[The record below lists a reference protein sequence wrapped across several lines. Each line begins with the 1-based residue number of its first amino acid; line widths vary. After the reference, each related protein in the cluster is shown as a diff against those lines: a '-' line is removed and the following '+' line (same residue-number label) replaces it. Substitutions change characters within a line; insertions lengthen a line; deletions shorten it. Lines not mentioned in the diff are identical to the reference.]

1 MKKLFKWTGIVLGGL
16 IVLTFLAGLILY
28 PIGMKSLTKVYSNV
42 TVETV
47 NIPTDADA
55 ISRGKHVSIIW
66 ACTKCHGED
75 LSGKLLTNDPID
87 GTIPTFGA
95 IPASNLTSGN
105 GGIGQLYTDTDWVR
119 AIRHGIKPNNQAAIY
134 MYVSTISDQDLG
146 DLITYLKQIPPADS
160 ELPVIRYGPFI
171 PILPAL
177 GIFTPEAELIDHNA
191 PHSADPKPGA
201 TIEYGKYLSS
211 ICAECHGNGIANAMN
226 SKNWKQEEF
235 IRTFNTGVLPDGRQ
249 LGPTMSSKTFNEM
262 NDTELAALWL
272 YFTSVKP

>member
-1 MKKLFKWTGIVLGGL
+1 MKKFFKWTGIVLGGL

-42 TVETV
+42 TVETI

-55 ISRGKHVSIIW
+55 IARGRHVSVIW

-75 LSGKLLTNDPID
+75 LSGKVLTNDPID
-87 GTIPTFGA
+87 GAIPLFGS
-95 IPASNLTSGN
+95 IPASNLTSGK
-105 GGIGQLYTDTDWVR
+105 GGVGQTYTDSDWVR
-119 AIRHGIKPNNQAAIY
+119 AIRHGVKPDGHAIVF
-134 MYVSTISDQDLG
+134 MYTSALSDRDLG
-146 DLITYLKQIPPADS
+146 DLIAYLKQVSPVDTNYPATD
-160 ELPVIRYGPFI
+160 YGPI
-171 PILPAL
+171 VPITAAIGYFSPVA
-177 GIFTPEAELIDHNA
+177 GLIDHNA

-211 ICAECHGNGIANAMN
+211 ICAECHGSGIATAMK
-226 SKNWKQEEF
+226 SKNWKQEDF
-235 IRTFNTGVLPDGRQ
+235 VRTFNTGALPDGRQ

>member
-1 MKKLFKWTGIVLGGL
+1 MKKFFKWTSILLGGL

-28 PIGMKSLTKVYSNV
+28 PIGMKSLTKVYSDV

-47 NIPTDADA
+47 IVPTDADA
-55 ISRGKHVSIIW
+55 IARGRHVSVIW
-66 ACTKCHGED
+66 ACTKCHGEG

-87 GTIPTFGA
+87 GAIPTFGA
-95 IPASNLTSGN
+95 IPASNLTSGH

-119 AIRHGIKPNNQAAIY
+119 TIRHGIKPNNQAVIY

-146 DLITYLKQIPPADS
+146 DLIAYLKQIPPVDS
-160 ELPVIRYGPFI
+160 DLPAISYGPFI

-177 GIFTPEAELIDHNA
+177 GIFTPEAELIDHNT

-201 TIEYGKYLSS
+201 TIEYGRYLSS
-211 ICAECHGNGIANAMN
+211 ICAECHGNGIATAMKN
-226 SKNWKQEEF
+226 KNWKQVDF
-235 IRTFNTGVLPDGRQ
+235 VRTFNTGILPDGRQ
-249 LGPTMSSKTFNEM
+249 LGPTMSSKTFDEM